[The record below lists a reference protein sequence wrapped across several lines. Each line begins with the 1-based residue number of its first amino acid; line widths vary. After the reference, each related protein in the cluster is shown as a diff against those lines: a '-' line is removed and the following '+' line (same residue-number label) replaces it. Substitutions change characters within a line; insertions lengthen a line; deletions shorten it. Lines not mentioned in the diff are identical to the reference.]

1 MRVREGFLLC
11 LNKYVQIHRAIA
23 FAVEKNLRKWDK
35 KKKNQNKTESYAQNA
50 KVKSGAR
57 CDETQV
63 AAPDWLKYYI
73 LIDNL
78 HKFHSKLQRLV
89 LSEFFEVGMI

>member
-1 MRVREGFLLC
+1 MSRPRVQMHVREGFLLC

-35 KKKNQNKTESYAQNA
+35 KNPQNKTESYAQNA

-63 AAPDWLKYYI
+63 AAPD
-73 LIDNL
+73 
-78 HKFHSKLQRLV
+78 
-89 LSEFFEVGMI
+89 